1 MTDELDPDVTATT
14 SSSSKD
20 GYIGFLIF
28 IKILAVLSMIAS
40 TFLVR
45 DIYHK
50 LCKKGSSSSPS
61 SKREKLSMVWNISLT
76 QSILVGLSVGDF
88 FSAFFV
94 QFLSTWMVPSNINVA
109 FAAGNIASCTV
120 QGLFSYFFYGLSVF
134 SNASL
139 AVAYCCFVKF
149 GWKDDVHTKYHRLHF
164 TIIPLVCATI
174 ISVIPLF
181 GQNYNYNGIFFCDIS
196 GSPLG
201 CNYYDNLA
209 TDEGGDGGQ
218 GECVRG
224 AGSRQMLMYIG
235 VIPFMVA
242 FVIIIAAVSMLIY
255 SVLKQERRMDRFQFA
270 PSPSTNRK
278 MTTQA
283 TKRGIYYV
291 GAFGLCWIP
300 WYIYAVVEYKHGG
313 IPDWLGILHLTTMPL
328 QGFLNALVYFRPS
341 YESIRSKH
349 PTESRTSSWFRVLR
363 LSVPLVKN
371 CCCCCCNYCGGE
383 GAKEKKASMP
393 CCREQQDQQPIEG
406 GNPIIDTR
414 LSSTNADQR
423 QLHDDDDDDDDGDDD
438 DDES

>member
-1 MTDELDPDVTATT
+1 
-14 SSSSKD
+14 
-20 GYIGFLIF
+20 
-28 IKILAVLSMIAS
+28 
-40 TFLVR
+40 
-45 DIYHK
+45 
-50 LCKKGSSSSPS
+50 
-61 SKREKLSMVWNISLT
+61 
-76 QSILVGLSVGDF
+76 
-88 FSAFFV
+88 
-94 QFLSTWMVPSNINVA
+94 MVPSNINVA
-109 FAAGNIASCTV
+109 FAAGNVASCTV

-139 AVAYCCFVKF
+139 AVACESICTCICERDAKLYIVERFSHTTSSPLTMSAHQSNTNNKNASDCCFVKF

-164 TIIPLVCATI
+164 TILPLICAAI
-174 ISVIPLF
+174 ISVVPLF

-300 WYIYAVVEYKHGG
+300 WYICECKLLNCVKIGNV
-313 IPDWLGILHLTTMPL
+313 LVILP
-328 QGFLNALVYFRPS
+328 PS
-341 YESIRSKH
+341 V
-349 PTESRTSSWFRVLR
+349 F
-363 LSVPLVKN
+363 
-371 CCCCCCNYCGGE
+371 
-383 GAKEKKASMP
+383 AS
-393 CCREQQDQQPIEG
+393 CV
-406 GNPIIDTR
+406 
-414 LSSTNADQR
+414 
-423 QLHDDDDDDDDGDDD
+423 
-438 DDES
+438 